1 MTTNY
6 RPNDWVP
13 EAGAKFE
20 KKTTKK
26 KTVASVESQ
35 KKQTQQQ
42 QQQRQIQR
50 NHKHEVIRA
59 ENEKLSR
66 AAEDK
71 KKNREEN

>member
-1 MTTNY
+1 MTPIISTPIAANG

-35 KKQTQQQ
+35 KKTNATTTTTETNTTQSQT
-42 QQQRQIQR
+42 RSDSCG
-50 NHKHEVIRA
+50 K
-59 ENEKLSR
+59 
-66 AAEDK
+66 
-71 KKNREEN
+71 RETQ